1 MPASIWLDLEGRRE
15 GVYSTAR
22 TLCLNNRHSW
32 GEAWFGLVEMK
43 AMIWLWCQGRNYEYQ
58 SECPAPSQ
66 HGRDGMLRIQVLH
79 FRNLKTGF
87 ARLLLNKNIIHIF
100 ASQVLTRHVHF
111 LRKLH
116 CCVLSV
122 INNFNISYAC
132 LFKIKNASVH
142 TFAMK
147 VVYWS
152 LLVNIITVQS

>member
-79 FRNLKTGF
+79 LRNLKTGF
-87 ARLLLNKNIIHIF
+87 ARLLLNKNIIHIY
-100 ASQVLTRHVHF
+100 ASPVLTRHVFF
-111 LRKLH
+111 LGKSH
-116 CCVLSV
+116 INVLLV

-147 VVYWS
+147 VAH
-152 LLVNIITVQS
+152 